1 MATCELPLGA
11 LLLADEVLAVH
22 CTLNRTAGAMPI
34 AVRGAAEL
42 LLELSTLHVGAE
54 QPDDQVP
61 GVPAVWL
68 HGLAQ
73 QRRAEI
79 GAATRLQAGYRG
91 RKLRRYIISRRQ
103 SPELVR
109 QKLEAPRSLSA
120 EAAEASHAK
129 SAGGTVCLALRRCP
143 HGSWRL
149 VRRLVRTVA
158 PCCEACCRPALSG
171 LRGRAYEVYHNR
183 APASAPG
190 RASDGAAAAANTAM
204 PLLPQTMERSDV
216 PRGGGAGA
224 KVAPVRQEKFE
235 ERQEQQE
242 VKSSQVKSSQA
253 EASLRVR
260 NLEAAITTADLKG
273 NEPAAR
279 GALSSSSAGGLAN
292 DQARRRE
299 QLLRLVLCL
308 LCSCIVVFGAA
319 GLAILVV
326 VLI

>member
-22 CTLNRTAGAMPI
+22 CTLNRTAGARPI

-120 EAAEASHAK
+120 EAAEASHAE

-190 RASDGAAAAANTAM
+190 RASDGAAAGALVTALLRREEARQAPLITRTRLECSGTVRTVELALEHGLAAN
-204 PLLPQTMERSDV
+204 L
-216 PRGGGAGA
+216 
-224 KVAPVRQEKFE
+224 
-235 ERQEQQE
+235 
-242 VKSSQVKSSQA
+242 
-253 EASLRVR
+253 
-260 NLEAAITTADLKG
+260 
-273 NEPAAR
+273 
-279 GALSSSSAGGLAN
+279 AGGTHHAHRSFGSGFTILNDLAVATAW
-292 DQARRRE
+292 ARNNAGIGRVLIVDLDVH
-299 QLLRLVLCL
+299 QGTLARLVSLTRAG
-308 LCSCIVVFGAA
+308 CS
-319 GLAILVV
+319 L
-326 VLI
+326 